1 MSASTREDATVF
13 NGLELAGLAIAAIIA
28 NQVTQEGESTWYEG
42 LQLLLVYVVLALAF
56 GYA

>member
-1 MSASTREDATVF
+1 MPLVF
-13 NGLELAGLAIAAIIA
+13 NGLELAALAIAAIIA

-42 LQLLLVYVVLALAF
+42 LQLLLVYVVLALTF